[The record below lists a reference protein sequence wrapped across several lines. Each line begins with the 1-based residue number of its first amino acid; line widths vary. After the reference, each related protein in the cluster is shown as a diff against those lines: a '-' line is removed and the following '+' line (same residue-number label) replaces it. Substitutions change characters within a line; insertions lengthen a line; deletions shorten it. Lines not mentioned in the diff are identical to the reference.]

1 MVLCLMMASSL
12 SPAFAEESTAHS
24 ADGSMDAA
32 SAAAPDDA
40 VNTAPIN
47 NDVAEGENE
56 ERPLVIAMAPL
67 IDRTGGWMSRGL
79 GTALMSR
86 MDDELHVPLNDT
98 MHWVTVMNEDDV
110 GTALAD
116 VSEKLG
122 RRASMNDVMKEL
134 ATELHAD
141 LTLCLVVNTCYER
154 EFLSWDWDRDMLVES
169 VADLTL
175 YGYDAKA
182 GRPIKEHAS
191 RWERDEYHPS
201 LAVEQLMMEAL
212 DEALR
217 NANIKSVIFPLDRGK
232 INADKNAATDKTD
245 KDAKEKADGKDA
257 KDSNDSKDSR
267 DSNGAAEG

>member
-1 MVLCLMMASSL
+1 MMFCLAMASPFSL
-12 SPAFAEESTAHS
+12 AFAEASTE
-24 ADGSMDAA
+24 
-32 SAAAPDDA
+32 APSGNPANEVTDDA
-40 VNTAPIN
+40 VNTALAN
-47 NDVAEGENE
+47 NDIAEGESE
-56 ERPLVIAMAPL
+56 QHTLVIAMAPL

-110 GTALAD
+110 ETALAD
-116 VSEKLG
+116 VSKRLG
-122 RRASMNDVMKEL
+122 CKASMKDVMKEL

-175 YGYDAKA
+175 YGYDAKND
-182 GRPIKEHAS
+182 RPIKEHAS

-217 NANIKSVIFPLDRGK
+217 NANIKSVIFPLDREK
-232 INADKNAATDKTD
+232 INAGKE
-245 KDAKEKADGKDA
+245 AKEKADGKDST
-257 KDSNDSKDSR
+257 DSGKSKESKSSDDVKTS
-267 DSNGAAEG
+267 AEG